1 MTPLRV
7 LMMTSCSPS
16 LLTSAKS
23 AWEQMLGGGGGGSGD
38 DGGDD
43 DEEPDDGDEEGRG
56 YLLHWRVGDGRIA
69 QQRALRQRV
78 TTGIQY
84 YFTNHSAC
92 RAQGRHL
99 PIKNRHF
106 SRADGED
113 VVEEVFG
120 SVAGVAL
127 SVRVE
132 AGGARVEAG
141 GARVEAEAA
150 VCAPEF
156 HFSKGD
162 HGRHVEH
169 LGEGST
175 PVHERAF
182 IKEV

>member
-1 MTPLRV
+1 MMVVVMMMMVMRRMRSRMMVMTR
-7 LMMTSCSPS
+7 
-16 LLTSAKS
+16 
-23 AWEQMLGGGGGGSGD
+23 GGGH
-38 DGGDD
+38 
-43 DEEPDDGDEEGRG
+43 
-56 YLLHWRVGDGRIA
+56 LLHWRVGDGRIA

-127 SVRVE
+127 RV
-132 AGGARVEAG
+132 RVEAG

-162 HGRHVEH
+162 HGRHVKH